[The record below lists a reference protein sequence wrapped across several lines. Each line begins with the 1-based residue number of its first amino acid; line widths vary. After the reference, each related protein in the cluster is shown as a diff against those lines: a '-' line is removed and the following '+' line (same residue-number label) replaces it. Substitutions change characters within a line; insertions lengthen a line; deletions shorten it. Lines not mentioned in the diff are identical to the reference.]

1 MRMTTTEQLA
11 QKMVFDARL
20 TEQQALAAINAMSS
34 TILVEVQ
41 QGRAVELKG
50 FGLFELGQ
58 RDDGSHAVRF
68 RQHNAVKE
76 VLNP

>member
-20 TEQQALAAINAMSS
+20 TEQQALAAINALGSA
-34 TILVEVQ
+34 ILVELQ
-41 QGRAVELKG
+41 QGKAVELRG
-50 FGLFELGQ
+50 FGLFEQGT
-58 RDDGSHAVRF
+58 RSDGTHAVRF